1 MSKRSNKNVKYLR
14 RDGLKHERK
23 LFENYFYDLIQNYGV
38 DTSYFKND
46 IKFPEK
52 VDLTPGVSGLE
63 NLIYGEAMD
72 PTFYLSGGIPAYIEI
87 ENDVFSL
94 TKFGLQPEEN
104 LTVYFAVNDFNTRFA
119 SQLGKRKEYADQ
131 VSFSGYTLN
140 YQPISA
146 YFTSTASGTISALD
160 IVSSGNSYFL
170 NTSTPSIAITPPFTA
185 NRACSGTLQ
194 MPRAGFVNAD
204 SNSLG
209 MRVFAPS
216 LIRYFEPTEYGTA
229 VLAGGTYH
237 SSVPTLSA
245 PAPTLPRVNATAST
259 TVDSGIV
266 TSITVTH
273 SGSYYTTTPSV
284 TIAGGGGTGA
294 SASAVVGRDPA
305 GDYYGSVSAI
315 SIINSGAGY
324 TSTPTLSIGGPTGT
338 TKDFTATLSAVM
350 EFGDRGRVIRPIL
363 VTSGHFYDIGPNVNE
378 WPNGGPNFNDMFLG
392 PKPSITTKT
401 ASATLHTLVDGRLT
415 GYTITDGGS
424 GYMET
429 KYVPWYGRTIPS
441 QQLLTGRVGRII
453 VDHAEPN
460 RFLNQ
465 VTIEEPVLDT
475 INTALSSNT
484 SLSTKHSGGV
494 TLSLRF
500 SGANQPQW
508 ADDYGQ
514 ERPDLDFN
522 TDEEYNEDWY
532 GKTGLKYTLNVT
544 TGSSATS
551 SYTKKTTLSV
561 DENKGVSIPVNPH
574 IARSD
579 YYNISGGSHTA
590 VAIDT
595 ITIGTST
602 YSGSANVGILY
613 YDQTSPNIYN
623 KNIAPEVGD
632 FFRLSFMRHRN
643 YDYEITNIA
652 DRTIT
657 PDGINPLLGKYVW
670 KCNATRRYDSY
681 ETISINQEEETE
693 STTTQA
699 NTQSTGI
706 TVSYSSPGSEEGGG
720 GGYSG
725 GGGSDPGDDDD
736 DGGGGYY

>member
-140 YQPISA
+140 YQTASA
-146 YFTSTASGTISALD
+146 YFKSTASGTVSALD

-170 NTSTPSIAITPPFTA
+170 NTSTPSITITPPPTA
-185 NRACSGTLQ
+185 NRACSGRFQ
-194 MPRAGFVNAD
+194 FPRAGHVNAD
-204 SNSLG
+204 GNSLG
-209 MRVFAPS
+209 MRVFSPA
-216 LIRYFEPTEYGTA
+216 LLLYNEPDEYDQQ

-237 SSVPTLSA
+237 SSIPTLSA
-245 PAPTLPRVNATAST
+245 PAPTLPRVNATASGF
-259 TVDSGIV
+259 VNSGQV
-266 TSITVTH
+266 KSITVTN

-294 SASAVVGRDPA
+294 SASAIVGRDPA

-315 SIINSGAGY
+315 SMISSGSGY

-350 EFGDRGRVIRPIL
+350 EFGDRGRVVRPIL
-363 VTSGHFYDIGPNVNE
+363 VTSGHFYDLASNIDQYPGTP
-378 WPNGGPNFNDMFLG
+378 PFDDMFLG
-392 PKPSITTKT
+392 PKPSITMKT
-401 ASATLHTLVDGRLT
+401 ASATLHTLVNGSIT

-429 KYVPWYGRTIPS
+429 IFVPQSGVTVPS
-441 QQLLTGRVGRII
+441 RRLLTGYMGRAVI
-453 VDHAEPN
+453 DYLEPN
-460 RFLNQ
+460 RFSNQ
-465 VTIEEPVLDT
+465 ITIERPVLDT
-475 INTALSSNT
+475 TNTALSSNT
-484 SLSTKHSGGV
+484 SLSTKHSGGITV
-494 TLSLRF
+494 SIRF

-508 ADDYGQ
+508 ADDYGE
-514 ERPDLDFN
+514 ERPDRDLN
-522 TDEEYNEDWY
+522 TDEEYNVDWY
-532 GKTGLKYTLNVT
+532 GKTGLQYTLNAT

-602 YSGSANVGILY
+602 YTGSANVGILY

-632 FFRLSFMRHRN
+632 FFRLSFMRNRN

-681 ETISINQEEETE
+681 ETISINQEETE
-693 STTTQA
+693 STTTTTTQT
-699 NTQSTGI
+699 NTQSTG
-706 TVSYSSPGSEEGGG
+706 TGVSYSSPAIEESESGGDDGGGGG
-720 GGYSG
+720 GGY
-725 GGGSDPGDDDD
+725 
-736 DGGGGYY
+736 